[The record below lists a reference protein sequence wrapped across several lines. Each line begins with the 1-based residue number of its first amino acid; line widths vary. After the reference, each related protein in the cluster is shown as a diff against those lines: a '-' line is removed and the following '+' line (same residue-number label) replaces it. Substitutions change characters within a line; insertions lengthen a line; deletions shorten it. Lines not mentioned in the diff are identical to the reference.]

1 MILFLNDYICS
12 NTTLLNLKVHEELLK
27 RLITEVWN
35 DQVRSVPSKMDDI
48 INIAKCL
55 ALKTACW

>member
-12 NTTLLNLKVHEELLK
+12 NTTLLNLKVHEGLLK
-27 RLITEVWN
+27 RLITEDWN

>member
-27 RLITEVWN
+27 RLITEDWN